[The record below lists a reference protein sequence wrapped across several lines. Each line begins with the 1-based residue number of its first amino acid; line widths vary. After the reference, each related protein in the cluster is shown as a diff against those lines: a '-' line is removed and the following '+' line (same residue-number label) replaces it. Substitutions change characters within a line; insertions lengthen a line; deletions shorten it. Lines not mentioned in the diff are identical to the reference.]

1 MATLRKRNSTYFIDY
16 RIRNRRLRKK
26 VGHSK
31 KLAELALKDIEV
43 KIAKN
48 EIGFIDKDSTIDKLF
63 KDFISYSETNH
74 SKGTTTRY
82 KEIIANF
89 SKFLNEQPY
98 VTKTSQLNPS
108 LFEKYKASRKSSIAD
123 ITINHELTILKTI
136 FNMGIKWNMIRK
148 NPLNDVPSIKIKNKK
163 TPRFLSGEECKK
175 LLANCDDRTYPI
187 FFTLLNTGMR
197 RGEVINLEWKDI
209 DFERRII
216 KIQIKDTWQPKTGE
230 RDIPI
235 NAQLFKLLE
244 QLHKKRRKGS
254 FVFYN
259 SIGNKIHRNKLR
271 TKLIQIAK
279 KADIPE
285 LTKLHTLRHT
295 FASHLVM
302 KGVDLASVQKLMGH
316 ADIKTT
322 MIYSHLAPEHL
333 KGAVD
338 KLNF

>member
-1 MATLRKRNSTYFIDY
+1 
-16 RIRNRRLRKK
+16 
-26 VGHSK
+26 
-31 KLAELALKDIEV
+31 
-43 KIAKN
+43 
-48 EIGFIDKDSTIDKLF
+48 
-63 KDFISYSETNH
+63 
-74 SKGTTTRY
+74 
-82 KEIIANF
+82 
-89 SKFLNEQPY
+89 
-98 VTKTSQLNPS
+98 
-108 LFEKYKASRKSSIAD
+108 
-123 ITINHELTILKTI
+123 
-136 FNMGIKWNMIRK
+136 
-148 NPLNDVPSIKIKNKK
+148 
-163 TPRFLSGEECKK
+163 
-175 LLANCDDRTYPI
+175 
-187 FFTLLNTGMR
+187 MR

-209 DFERRII
+209 DFERRVI
-216 KIQIKDTWQPKTGE
+216 KIQIKENWQPKTGE

-235 NAQLFKLLE
+235 NARLFKLLG

-254 FVFYN
+254 LVFYN

-279 KADIPE
+279 KADISE

-338 KLNF
+338 KLTF